1 MADNSLLIASYI
13 QNILESNEEVMSL
26 LNDDDKK
33 IFTLNRSDE
42 LEFPFICHYRNNITT
57 TYTKDLHWYNT
68 VNYTVKCVSDD
79 YDQVLELVN
88 AARHALETYRW
99 KDEHIYIHPIQLVSV
114 SEYLVDDAIV
124 EELQFQMIVE

>member
-33 IFTLNRSDE
+33 IFTFNRSDE

-68 VNYTVKCVSDD
+68 VNYTVKCISND
-79 YDQVLELVN
+79 YEQVLELVN

-99 KDEHIYIHPIQLVSV
+99 KDNDIFIHPIQLVSV
-114 SEYLVDDAIV
+114 SEYPDDDAIV
-124 EELQFQMIVE
+124 EELQFSMIVE